1 MYNSN
6 VSNYCKKC
14 VYPIFAVNL
23 SIDSD
28 GICSACKSAEQFNNL
43 DLDYWNKRKNLF
55 EQEVE
60 RILKTAKGNYHC
72 IIPVSG
78 GKDSYFQIH
87 KLVTD
92 YSLKPLLVT
101 YNGNNYLPEGEYNRD
116 RMHDVFDADHLMLS
130 PSVQLLK
137 KMNRLCF
144 RKMGDMNWHNH
155 CGINTYPI
163 QVAVK
168 FQINTLF
175 WGEPAWDIS
184 GMFDPDDFIEFS
196 ARIRLEHNLRGF
208 DWHDMLNDPIE
219 NISEHD
225 LAWAKYPS
233 DQEIIDNDTRGIY
246 IGNYF
251 KWDPNYHTNLVKNE
265 YGWKESDI
273 GFQRTY
279 RKMSNLDDRY
289 ENGVHDLLKFIKFG
303 YGRASDHASKDIRSG
318 YLSREKGIELVKHF
332 DHVVSDDLYH
342 WLEYVNMTQEEFWA
356 IADSFRD
363 PNVWW
368 IENGLWF
375 KNNIW
380 GEPSSYG
387 THNLPEIQASKYLRH

>member
-1 MYNSN
+1 MLT
-6 VSNYCKKC
+6 YCKLC

-23 SIDSD
+23 SIDSE
-28 GICSACKSAEQFNNL
+28 GICSACRLAQQFNEL
-43 DLDYWNKRKNLF
+43 DSNFWERRKQLF
-55 EQEVE
+55 ELEIE
-60 RILKTAKGNYHC
+60 RILKTTKGNYHC

-78 GKDSYFQIH
+78 GKDSYYQIH
-87 KLVTD
+87 KVVSD
-92 YSLKPLLVT
+92 YELKPLLVT

-116 RMHDVFDADHLMLS
+116 RMHKVFDADHLMLS
-130 PSVQLLK
+130 PSVQILK

-144 RKMGDMNWHNH
+144 RKMGDMNWHAH
-155 CGINTYPI
+155 CGIMTYPI
-163 QVAVK
+163 QIAVK

-175 WGEPAWDIS
+175 WGETAWDIS
-184 GMFDPDDFIEFS
+184 GMFDPDDLVEFS
-196 ARIRLEHNLRGF
+196 ARTRLEHNLRGF
-208 DWHDMLNDPIE
+208 DWQDMIHDEIE
-219 NISEHD
+219 KIHEND

-233 DQEIIDNDTRGIY
+233 DQEIIENNVRGLY

-251 KWDPNYHTNLVKNE
+251 KWDPNFQTELVKNR
-265 YGWKESDI
+265 YGWMEYAK

-303 YGRASDHASKDIRSG
+303 YGRASDHASKDVRTG
-318 YLSREKGIELVKHF
+318 YISRDQAINYVRHY

-342 WLEYVNMTQEEFWA
+342 WLEYVEMSEEEFWTT
-356 IADSFRD
+356 ADSFRD
-363 PNVWW
+363 ANVWW
-368 IENGLWF
+368 IENDLWF

-387 THNLPEIQASKYLRH
+387 KHHLLGSLKQKYMRV

>member
-1 MYNSN
+1 MA
-6 VSNYCKKC
+6 NYCKLC

-23 SIDSD
+23 SIDLE
-28 GICSACKSAEQFNNL
+28 GICSACRLSQQFNEL
-43 DLDYWNKRKNLF
+43 DSDFWDHRKKLF
-55 EQEVE
+55 EEEIE
-60 RILKTAKGNYHC
+60 RILKTTKGNYHC

-78 GKDSYFQIH
+78 GKDSYYQIH
-87 KLVTD
+87 KVVSD
-92 YSLKPLLVT
+92 YELKPLLVT

-116 RMHDVFDADHLMLS
+116 RMHKIFDADHLMIS
-130 PSVQLLK
+130 PSVQILK

-144 RKMGDMNWHNH
+144 RKMGDMNWHAH
-155 CGINTYPI
+155 CGIMTYPI

-175 WGEPAWDIS
+175 WGETAWDIS
-184 GMFDPDDFIEFS
+184 GMFDPDDLVEFS
-196 ARIRLEHNLRGF
+196 ARTRLEHNLRGY
-208 DWHDMLNDPIE
+208 DWQDMVNDEIE
-219 NISEHD
+219 KIREND
-225 LAWAKYPS
+225 LSWAKYPS
-233 DQEIIDNDTRGIY
+233 DQEIIEGSVRGIY

-251 KWDPNYHTNLVKNE
+251 KWDPNIQTELIKNR
-265 YGWKESDI
+265 YGWMEYAKE
-273 GFQRTY
+273 FQRTY

-303 YGRASDHASKDIRSG
+303 YGRASDHASKDIRTG
-318 YLSREKGIELVKHF
+318 YISRDQAIKYVRQY

-342 WLEYVNMTQEEFWA
+342 WLEYVEMSEEEFWA
-356 IADSFRD
+356 TADTFRD

-368 IENGLWF
+368 IENDLWF

-387 THNLPEIQASKYLRH
+387 KHHLIESLKQKFTRV